1 MKDRIKRCEDR
12 IKIVNEKI
20 IMKNEKGKE
29 IMSWGK
35 IGILVKKIIRRILDR
50 KRRGN
55 RKKEDFINIMDKGLE
70 EDDGENEDNVRRN

>member
-1 MKDRIKRCEDR
+1 M
-12 IKIVNEKI
+12 
-20 IMKNEKGKE
+20 
-29 IMSWGK
+29 
-35 IGILVKKIIRRILDR
+35 KKIIRRILDR